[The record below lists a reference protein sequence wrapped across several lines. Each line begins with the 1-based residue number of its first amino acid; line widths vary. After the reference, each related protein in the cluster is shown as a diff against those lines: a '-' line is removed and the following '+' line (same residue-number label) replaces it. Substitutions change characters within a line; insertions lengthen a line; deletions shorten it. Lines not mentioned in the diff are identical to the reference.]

1 MGELESQSVLTF
13 VYPLS
18 PMIDEQQISPCN
30 TTAL

>member
-18 PMIDEQQISPCN
+18 LMIDEQQISPSN